1 MKMEGESKRK
11 LEKGK
16 RELEKRIIQ
25 ILTERR
31 LSAFKEM
38 LEKDHA
44 IDCILLATLGRGQ
57 WKLAKDFM
65 RQLNLTLPDGTYR
78 ARMIEIEENRLVRH
92 EKMDVK
98 KKRWVLTQL
107 GSRFS
112 ELLIEFFATFM
123 KEE

>member
-16 RELEKRIIQ
+16 KELEKRIIQ

-31 LSAFKEM
+31 LSAFKAM

-44 IDCILLATLGRGQ
+44 IDCILLAALGRGQ

-65 RQLNLTLPDGTYR
+65 RRLNLTLPDGTYR
-78 ARMIEIEENRLVRH
+78 ARMIEIEENKLVRH
-92 EKMDVK
+92 EKIDVK
-98 KKRWVLTQL
+98 KKRWVPTKL
-107 GSRFS
+107 GSKFS